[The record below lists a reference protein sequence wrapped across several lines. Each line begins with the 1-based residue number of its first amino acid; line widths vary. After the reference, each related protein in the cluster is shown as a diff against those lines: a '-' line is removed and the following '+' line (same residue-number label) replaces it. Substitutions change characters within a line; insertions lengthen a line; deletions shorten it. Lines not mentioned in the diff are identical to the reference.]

1 MAEAVDDVVALLR
14 TRRYLVLLIL
24 AGVLG
29 APIAAAAYWYLY
41 LISQLQKWVFQPG
54 YLPKALGFHGEPI
67 WWPLPHR
74 GPGGRAGRAGHPV
87 SAGPGWALTGR
98 RVPDGW
104 AAADL

>member
-1 MAEAVDDVVALLR
+1 MAEAVNDVVALLR

-41 LISQLQKWVFQPG
+41 LISQLQKWVFQPD
-54 YLPKALGFHGEPI
+54 YLAEGARLPWRADLVAA
-67 WWPLPHR
+67 PHR

-87 SAGPGWALTGR
+87 SARPGWALTGR
-98 RVPDGW
+98 WVPHEW